1 MPLTPM
7 ATREKIRSRFH
18 GSHDLIHRL
27 FVCISGMTWTWDTS
41 VGTGRTCPRRE
52 RTVGLAQLALAK
64 AEGSVV
70 CGANLGVGPDLSYRE
85 EGAL

>member
-1 MPLTPM
+1 M
-7 ATREKIRSRFH
+7 
-18 GSHDLIHRL
+18 
-27 FVCISGMTWTWDTS
+27 
-41 VGTGRTCPRRE
+41 GTGRTCPRRE
-52 RTVGLAQLALAK
+52 RTVGLAQVALAK